1 MAQNLYDGTS
11 AYKLDQYENYTRQ
24 AQEKQNNRKIIK
36 EKKDI
41 ITRKKLAVI
50 MSVVFVTAIAFLFAN
65 ALLLQSASK
74 VTELSKELED
84 MKVRNTQVSFEI
96 VSGVDYNEV
105 ERKAISEF
113 GMQHPESYQN
123 VYVNVVQSD
132 YVEMAG
138 KQEEKVGFVEGII
151 SGVQSFLAYIR

>member
-1 MAQNLYDGTS
+1 MAEQLYDGTS

-24 AQEKQNNRKIIK
+24 AQEKQNTRKIIK

-74 VTELSKELED
+74 VTELNKELED

-138 KQEEKVGFVEGII
+138 KQEEKTGFVEGII

>member
-1 MAQNLYDGTS
+1 MAEQLYDGTS

>member
-1 MAQNLYDGTS
+1 MAEQLYNGTS
-11 AYKLDQYENYTRQ
+11 AYQLDQYENYTRQ

-41 ITRKKLAVI
+41 ITRKKLAAI